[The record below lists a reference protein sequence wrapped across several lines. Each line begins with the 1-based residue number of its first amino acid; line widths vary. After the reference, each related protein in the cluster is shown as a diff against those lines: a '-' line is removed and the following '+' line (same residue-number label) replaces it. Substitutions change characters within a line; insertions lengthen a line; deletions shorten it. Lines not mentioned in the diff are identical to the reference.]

1 MIRILRIV
9 FYEIKKIFRNPG
21 VFILMIIIPVVIAY
35 LGYSFYPQKILSDYK
50 IGIYNEDNSFLGK
63 FGFVFLKQFFKW
75 DSATE
80 IKNQEELNNTVK
92 SGDYD
97 SILVIPKGFMNDLRD
112 YKETKLYLIPN
123 PDKIQQS
130 MAIYTVAKAL
140 FDELSG
146 IPEIGSGSTTEF
158 LLKGGIT
165 VDKDRKSPELS
176 ILIPD
181 IKGENIIEKKNVSL
195 GFEDVFAPTI
205 AIIMIILFSM
215 IGIGNSVSASKESG
229 LLDIYRSNGLRL
241 FEFMFV
247 KFISYSL
254 LGFLSSLFA
263 WYMYRIFGLN
273 SNSSEFLIIL
283 LIIINVFLYTSLG
296 IFLTSFMRNSK
307 SSGLILTIFT
317 GVMIIFGDVIL
328 PVPGESVVKFISD
341 ILPIKYS
348 VDAWRKLS
356 VLGYGFADIKKD
368 LFVIFGYTL
377 FLFITGTVITYF
389 YEKK

>member
-229 LLDIYRSNGLRL
+229 FLDIYRSNGLRL

>member
-21 VFILMIIIPVVIAY
+21 VFLLMIIIPVVIAY

-75 DSATE
+75 DSAKE
-80 IKNQEELNNTVK
+80 IKNQEELNDTVK

-273 SNSSEFLIIL
+273 SNSSELLIIL

-328 PVPGESVVKFISD
+328 PVPGESVVKLISD

-368 LFVIFGYTL
+368 LFIIFGYTL